1 MENKNLNSY
10 GYLLNCPD
18 EMLGDVNKT
27 MNDKRAII
35 NWNNFNVGDAFYTEN
50 IYRCVMV
57 DHVMKRIMFVTEEE
71 YKNEFE
77 LRYNNNKYKKPDMRE
92 KIKEYI
98 GELDTEIDRL
108 EGLLKNTDSPYDL
121 QIKGRLNAIIEVKND
136 LLGRLEEAI
145 QVARIIDKP
154 NKIKVKL
161 IVEVEAEFYD
171 DESSEETLR
180 YCVEQDLEDAG
191 FNVIDV
197 SVMK

>member
-1 MENKNLNSY
+1 MENKNLDSY

-98 GELDTEIDRL
+98 SELETEIGRCEQCIIDNGI
-108 EGLLKNTDSPYDL
+108 EAETTNNMLLARCETLHEIIGDL
-121 QIKGRLNAIIEVKND
+121 K
-136 LLGRLEEAI
+136 GRLEE
-145 QVARIIDKP
+145 RI
-154 NKIKVKL
+154 
-161 IVEVEAEFYD
+161 
-171 DESSEETLR
+171 
-180 YCVEQDLEDAG
+180 
-191 FNVIDV
+191 
-197 SVMK
+197 

>member
-1 MENKNLNSY
+1 MENKNLDSY

-50 IYRCVMV
+50 IYRCAMV
-57 DHVMKRIMFVTEEE
+57 DHVMKRITFVTEEE

-77 LRYNNNKYKKPDMRE
+77 LRYNNNKHKKPDMRK

-108 EGLLKNTDSPYDL
+108 ESELEK
-121 QIKGRLNAIIEVKND
+121 QITYSVEACKVTATESRLNTIIEVKND
-136 LLGRLEEAI
+136 LLGRLEE
-145 QVARIIDKP
+145 
-154 NKIKVKL
+154 
-161 IVEVEAEFYD
+161 
-171 DESSEETLR
+171 
-180 YCVEQDLEDAG
+180 
-191 FNVIDV
+191 VI
-197 SVMK
+197 

>member
-1 MENKNLNSY
+1 MKFNFPLMIGGRKMENKNLDSY

-50 IYRCVMV
+50 IYRCAMV

-77 LRYNNNKYKKPDMRE
+77 LRYNNNKHKKPDMRE

-108 EGLLKNTDSPYDL
+108 ERDLEKQMIFNVETTKVAITESRMKALIDVKTDL
-121 QIKGRLNAIIEVKND
+121 EGRLM
-136 LLGRLEEAI
+136 
-145 QVARIIDKP
+145 
-154 NKIKVKL
+154 
-161 IVEVEAEFYD
+161 
-171 DESSEETLR
+171 
-180 YCVEQDLEDAG
+180 ED
-191 FNVIDV
+191 V
-197 SVMK
+197 

>member
-1 MENKNLNSY
+1 MENKNLDSY

-18 EMLGDVNKT
+18 EMLGNVNKT

-77 LRYNNNKYKKPDMRE
+77 LKYNNNKYKKPDMRE

-108 EGLLKNTDSPYDL
+108 ESDL
-121 QIKGRLNAIIEVKND
+121 EKQMTYNVEACKVTATESRLNAIIEVKND
-136 LLGRLEEAI
+136 LLGRLEE
-145 QVARIIDKP
+145 
-154 NKIKVKL
+154 
-161 IVEVEAEFYD
+161 
-171 DESSEETLR
+171 
-180 YCVEQDLEDAG
+180 
-191 FNVIDV
+191 VI
-197 SVMK
+197 

>member
-1 MENKNLNSY
+1 MENKNLDSY

-18 EMLGDVNKT
+18 EMLGNVNKT

-57 DHVMKRIMFVTEEE
+57 DHVIKRIMFVTEEE

-77 LRYNNNKYKKPDMRE
+77 LKYNNNKYKKPNMRE

-108 EGLLKNTDSPYDL
+108 ESDL
-121 QIKGRLNAIIEVKND
+121 EKQMTYNVEACKVTATESRLNAIIEVKND
-136 LLGRLEEAI
+136 LLGRLE
-145 QVARIIDKP
+145 
-154 NKIKVKL
+154 KV
-161 IVEVEAEFYD
+161 V
-171 DESSEETLR
+171 
-180 YCVEQDLEDAG
+180 
-191 FNVIDV
+191 
-197 SVMK
+197 